1 MLKQTANFFKESYQ
15 EMKKVVWPT
24 KKETLNHTLLVIG
37 ISLVAA
43 LLLGAADYLF
53 TLILE
58 KIIIK

>member
-37 ISLVAA
+37 ISLAA
-43 LLLGAADYLF
+43 AFLLGAADYLF